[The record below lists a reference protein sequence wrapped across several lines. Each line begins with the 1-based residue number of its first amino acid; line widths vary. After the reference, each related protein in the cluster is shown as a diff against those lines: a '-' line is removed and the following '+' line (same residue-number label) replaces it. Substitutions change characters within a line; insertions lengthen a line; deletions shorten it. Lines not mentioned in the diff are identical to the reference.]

1 MTRLLGIDTRILV
14 YLVGGVLSAATDI
27 GLMQAL
33 IAGGVGVYLATS
45 LGFAGGLLFNYAFH
59 ARVTFKSAAGV
70 GSFARYLCVVAANY
84 LLTLAFVALSLAL
97 VGNPL
102 VGKVLSL
109 PVIAAIGFVLSKRWI
124 YR

>member
-1 MTRLLGIDTRILV
+1 MTRVLGMDKRILV
-14 YLVGGVLSAATDI
+14 YLVGGVMSAATDI

-33 IAGGVGVYLATS
+33 LAAGVQVYLATS

-70 GSFARYLCVVAANY
+70 GSFARYLCVVAGNY
-84 LLTLAFVALSLAL
+84 LLTLGFVALSLAL

>member
-1 MTRLLGIDTRILV
+1 MTRLMGLDARVVT
-14 YLVGGVLSAATDI
+14 YLAGGVLSALVDI
-27 GLMQAL
+27 GLMQML
-33 IAGGVGVYLATS
+33 IYGGGGVYLATS
-45 LGFAGGLLFNYAFH
+45 LGFGGGLLFNYAFH

-70 GSFARYLCVVAANY
+70 GSFARYLCVVAMNY
-84 LLTLAFVALSLAL
+84 LLTLVFVFLSLSL

>member
-14 YLVGGVLSAATDI
+14 YLVGGVLSAAIDI

-33 IAGGVGVYLATS
+33 IMGGVGVYLATS
-45 LGFAGGLLFNYAFH
+45 LGFAGGLLFNYVFH

-70 GSFARYLCVVAANY
+70 GSFVRYLCVVAMNY
-84 LLTLAFVALSLAL
+84 LLTLAFVFLSVSL

-109 PVIAAIGFVLSKRWI
+109 PVIAGIGFILSKRWI